1 MIKKRLSFMRILL
14 VLDDVDK
21 WIQIENLLGRCD
33 WFDSG
38 SKIIITTR
46 DKHLVATLRKCCSTY
61 AVNELDQDE
70 ALELLSMHAFQ
81 SNKPKDDYLELV
93 DRVIQYVKG
102 LPLAIVI
109 KGSYLY
115 GRTKLEWRSVVEK
128 YERISNDEIQK
139 ILKISY
145 EGLDK
150 TEKEIFLDI
159 ACFFK
164 VFLKEY
170 VIDILDACDLFPIC
184 GIRRLIDKCLIT
196 VDQYDKLL
204 MHDLLQQMGRD
215 IV

>member
-1 MIKKRLSFMRILL
+1 
-14 VLDDVDK
+14 
-21 WIQIENLLGRCD
+21 
-33 WFDSG
+33 
-38 SKIIITTR
+38 
-46 DKHLVATLRKCCSTY
+46 
-61 AVNELDQDE
+61 
-70 ALELLSMHAFQ
+70 MHAFQ

-109 KGSYLY
+109 MGSYLY